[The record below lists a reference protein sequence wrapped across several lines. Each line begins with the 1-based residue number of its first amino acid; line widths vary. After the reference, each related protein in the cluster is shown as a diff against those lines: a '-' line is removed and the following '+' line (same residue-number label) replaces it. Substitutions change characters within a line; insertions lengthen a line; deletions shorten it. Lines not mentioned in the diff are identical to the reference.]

1 MRSKEQASLKARRRA
16 NLLHWRACGVQRA
29 LAVRAVR
36 LAERKHGKTTE
47 ILMFF
52 GLFKFSGDKNE
63 CNPHF

>member
-36 LAERKHGKTTE
+36 LAERKHVKTTE
-47 ILMFF
+47 I
-52 GLFKFSGDKNE
+52 
-63 CNPHF
+63 